1 MSLKKICLWV
11 TLVMVVV
18 ALVALPALAQGTKAP
33 VKKEAPKVE
42 KAPPVEKA
50 AAKAKTEAQTPPQK
64 GMVWVNTDSKVY
76 HKEGSRFYGKTK
88 IGKWMTEDE
97 VKKAGFKEAAAA
109 AGLKKGVAAKKEEAV
124 KPVSAKKEEAAKP
137 AAAKK
142 EAKKP

>member
-18 ALVALPALAQGTKAP
+18 ALVALPALAQETKAP

-42 KAPPVEKA
+42 KAPPAEKA

-76 HKEGSRFYGKTK
+76 HK
-88 IGKWMTEDE
+88 
-97 VKKAGFKEAAAA
+97 
-109 AGLKKGVAAKKEEAV
+109 
-124 KPVSAKKEEAAKP
+124 
-137 AAAKK
+137 
-142 EAKKP
+142 